1 MKARLVI
8 DASVAAKWVVT
19 EVDSDAAH
27 ALLDQELLVPDVLFG
42 ECANVLWK
50 KVVRGELDASTA
62 DLATSALLAACVD
75 VFPSIP
81 LVPKALK
88 LAILLRHPVYDCLYL
103 ALAAAE
109 HAVLVTADRRLY
121 LRCQQADAQSLG
133 LRIHLLGEPS
143 AAVPAVH

>member
-19 EVDSDAAH
+19 EADSDAAH

-50 KVVRGELDASTA
+50 KVVRGELDATTA
-62 DLATSALLAACVD
+62 DLAASALLAACVD

-88 LAILLRHPVYDCLYL
+88 LAIQLRHPVYDCLYL

-109 HAVLVTADRRLY
+109 NAVLVTADRRLY
-121 LRCQQADAQSLG
+121 TRCRQADAQPLG

-143 AAVPAVH
+143 AAIPAVH